1 MDLKHRGEVSPLLA
15 SWRAHHITTLTHLP
29 PHTPLTTGH
38 TPSPQLQLELTD
50 AAGGRHGNH
59 KSPAGDS
66 VSTRDQKCSSD
77 SGNVDSATPRTSGK
91 CRGQTNKQKDDLK
104 VERLSFTPAT
114 SSDAKPVA
122 TRSVGQDQRG
132 PLVTKQATPDAKPA
146 PLAATRSVGQDQRGP
161 LVTKQAT
168 PDAKP
173 APLAATKSVG
183 QDQRGPLV
191 TKQVTPDAK
200 QAPLAATKSVG
211 QDQRGPLVTKQETK
225 QAPLAATRSVG
236 QAQKGPLVTKQYTK
250 PAPLA
255 ATKSVGQD
263 QKGPLVTK
271 QRPTATTIPTP
282 RPPLS
287 TTKHHSESTT
297 TTTSRQSETE
307 SESAVSVSEGG
318 SSTPTAGV
326 AEETLSAEVARRKRQ
341 ELQRLQKERWQRKH
355 RGKRGSEDDVGSGEE
370 EVGGAVGGA
379 SAECDDL
386 ISVGM

>member
-1 MDLKHRGEVSPLLA
+1 MDLKRRGEVSPLLA
-15 SWRAHHITTLTHLP
+15 SWRARHITTLTHLP

-66 VSTRDQKCSSD
+66 VSARDQKCSSD

-91 CRGQTNKQKDDLK
+91 CRGQTIKQKDDLK

-122 TRSVGQDQRG
+122 TRSVGQDQRGPLVTKQATPDAKPAPLAATRCVGQDQRG

-191 TKQVTPDAK
+191 TKQ
-200 QAPLAATKSVG
+200 
-211 QDQRGPLVTKQETK
+211 ETK
-225 QAPLAATRSVG
+225 QAPLAATR
-236 QAQKGPLVTKQYTK
+236 
-250 PAPLA
+250 
-255 ATKSVGQD
+255 SVGQD

-271 QRPTATTIPTP
+271 QRPTATAIPTP

-297 TTTSRQSETE
+297 TTTTTTARQTETE

-326 AEETLSAEVARRKRQ
+326 AGETLSAEVARRKRQ